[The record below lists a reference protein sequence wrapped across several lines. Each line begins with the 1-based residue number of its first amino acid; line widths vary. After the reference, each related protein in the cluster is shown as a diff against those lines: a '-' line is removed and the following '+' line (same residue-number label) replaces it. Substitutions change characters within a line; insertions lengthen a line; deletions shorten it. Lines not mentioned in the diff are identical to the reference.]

1 MALKKQMENQ
11 IFLTS
16 CAARYGHGP
25 PARVAKLRTIL

>member
-1 MALKKQMENQ
+1 MLEMQMENQ

-25 PARVAKLRTIL
+25 PARVAKLPAFL